1 MEIENQFLNIQEQ
14 NEELK
19 LDIEVLSEPFPEV
32 AVPIPG
38 GCNSSCNSSSN
49 GDIVEEPI

>member
-1 MEIENQFLNIQEQ
+1 MEIEQQFMGYEDNG
-14 NEELK
+14 EELV

-49 GDIVEEPI
+49 GNVVEQPT